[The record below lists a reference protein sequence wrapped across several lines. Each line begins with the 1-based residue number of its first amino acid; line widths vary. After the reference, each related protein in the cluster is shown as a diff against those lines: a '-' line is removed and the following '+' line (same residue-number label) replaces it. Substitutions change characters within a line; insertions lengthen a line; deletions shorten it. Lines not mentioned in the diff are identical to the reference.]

1 MRAVIQRVQSGKVT
15 IEGKDVGAIQQG
27 LVILLGIE
35 DADGLADVEWLAAK
49 VVALRIFSDA
59 DGKMNYSV
67 TEIDGEVLVVSQ
79 FTLHASTKKGTRPSF
94 IRAARPDHAIPLYEA
109 FLETLESL
117 VSKPVE
123 RGQFGADMQVALIN
137 DGPVTIWIDTQNKS

>member
-94 IRAARPDHAIPLYEA
+94 IRAARPDHATPLYEA